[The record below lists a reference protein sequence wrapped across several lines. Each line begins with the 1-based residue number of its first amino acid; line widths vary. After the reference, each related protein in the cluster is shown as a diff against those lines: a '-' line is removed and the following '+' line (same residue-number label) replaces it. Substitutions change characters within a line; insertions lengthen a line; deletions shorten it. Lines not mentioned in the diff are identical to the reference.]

1 MSRVLNLGLRVGVL
15 GLGAFLDSRGLWGK
29 ELGHK
34 PTILNLLKHFSSSQ
48 EVGSVARA
56 FSLLSRSRL
65 WGLDFTDLGWGIVD
79 NFLREAI
86 SQLS

>member
-48 EVGSVARA
+48 EVGSGLAL
-56 FSLLSRSRL
+56 SLCFPDRGFGA
-65 WGLDFTDLGWGIVD
+65 WT
-79 NFLREAI
+79 LRIWVGE
-86 SQLS
+86 L